1 MITEQTRGVY
11 VISATP
17 FDDGGAIDFESLDS
31 LVDFYLRQGVHGI
44 TLLGM
49 MGEAHK
55 LTFEEASAVVRR
67 ALARVAGRVP
77 VVVGVSHSSLQV
89 MGSLARLSM
98 DAGAGGVL
106 VAPATGLRTD
116 DQVYAYYDSVAAT
129 LGPIPWIYQDY
140 PQSSGVY
147 LSASVYARMVDAFPA
162 MVMLKAEDSPGLGKI
177 TRIRADAER
186 AGARRVSILIGNGG
200 LYYPQSLQRGADGA
214 MTGFAYP
221 DVLVKVY
228 ERFAAGDVGGAED
241 LYDRYLPLVCYEQ
254 QPGYGLAVR
263 KEILRRRGAIKSSK
277 VRPPGPSLS
286 AVDSAEIDRLMA
298 RVSAAAARWTRS

>member
-1 MITEQTRGVY
+1 MITEQSRGVF

-17 FDDGGAIDFESLDS
+17 FDDAGAIDFESLDS
-31 LVDFYLRQGVHGI
+31 LVDFYLEQGVHGV

-55 LTFEEASAVVRR
+55 LTFDEASAVVKR

-89 MGSLARLSM
+89 MGRLARLAM

-106 VAPATGLRTD
+106 VAPIAGLRTD
-116 DQVYAYYDSVAAT
+116 DQVFGYYDSVATA
-129 LGPIPWIYQDY
+129 LGPTIPWIYQDY

-147 LSASVYARMVDAFPA
+147 LSASVFARMTQAFPA
-162 MVMLKAEDSPGLGKI
+162 MVMLKAEDAPGLGKI
-177 TRIRADAER
+177 TKIRADA
-186 AGARRVSILIGNGG
+186 AASGARRVSILIGNGG
-200 LYYPQSLQRGADGA
+200 LYYPQSLQRGADGV

-221 DVLVKVY
+221 DMLVHVY
-228 ERFAAGDVGGAED
+228 ERFAAGDLDWAED
-241 LYDRYLPLVCYEQ
+241 LYNQYLPLVCYEQ

-263 KEILRRRGAIKSSK
+263 KEILRRRGAIKCSK
-277 VRPPGPSLS
+277 VRAPGPSLT

-298 RVSAAAARWTRS
+298 RLSATIAR